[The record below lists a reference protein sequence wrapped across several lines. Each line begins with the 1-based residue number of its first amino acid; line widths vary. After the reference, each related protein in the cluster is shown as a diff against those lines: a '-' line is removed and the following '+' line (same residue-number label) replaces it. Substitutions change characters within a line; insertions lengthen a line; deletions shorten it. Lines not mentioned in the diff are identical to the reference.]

1 MVTLRVPQWLY
12 QSDINQ
18 EKKDTIYRRT
28 DQSEEQFIAK
38 AIRSVCHFVEKALP
52 VMHI

>member
-1 MVTLRVPQWLY
+1 MAVSIRY
-12 QSDINQ
+12 QSG
-18 EKKDTIYRRT
+18 KKDTIYRRT